1 MSSNLTITSSDA
13 KRIMKTDADFS
24 TRSIDPEA
32 AALVALA
39 SEEFIKELVAKAASG
54 STPSA
59 PDVTYEDVKEAVSK
73 DDKMG
78 FLKPVFP

>member
-1 MSSNLTITSSDA
+1 
-13 KRIMKTDADFS
+13 
-24 TRSIDPEA
+24 
-32 AALVALA
+32 VALA